1 MSREYDCRKAAKP
14 QSDAGQS
21 RSFAGR
27 TRVAQWSK
35 YVLLTASVLAAVTP
49 VYWMVTIS
57 LKSEVDQFAAPP
69 RWLRFA
75 PTLAHYYDA
84 FFTRSFGHYLITSVT
99 VAGLSTVCA
108 VTLGTLAAYGLA
120 RFKLRAKL
128 DQRLSLWILSTRMF
142 PPIVTAVPLFL
153 MMRDLRLLNTITSLV
168 IVYTALNLPFVVW
181 MMRGFFREL
190 PRELEEAAMV
200 DGDSR
205 LGALKRV
212 ILPLVVPGLAA
223 TAVFC
228 LIVSWNEFLLAL
240 VLTQTDAAMT
250 LPVGIAGRVT
260 QYEIKWGVM
269 SAAGVVAMIPILVFA
284 MAVQRYLV
292 RGLSLGAVKG

>member
-1 MSREYDCRKAAKP
+1 MSEEVARNAAKFH
-14 QSDAGQS
+14 SIDRKRGRA
-21 RSFAGR
+21 AGR
-27 TRVAQWSK
+27 SRFARWSR
-35 YVLLTASVLAAVTP
+35 YVLLIVAVLAAITP
-49 VYWMVTIS
+49 VYWMITIS
-57 LKSEVDQFAAPP
+57 LKSEIDHFAVPP
-69 RWLRFA
+69 RWVQFA

-84 FFTRSFGHYLITSVT
+84 FVTRSFGRYLVTSIT
-99 VAGLSTVCA
+99 VAGLSTICA
-108 VTLGTLAAYGLA
+108 VSIGTLAAYGLA
-120 RFKLRAKL
+120 RFKLSANL
-128 DQRLSLWILSTRMF
+128 DQRLSMWILSTRMF

-153 MMRDLRLLNTITSLV
+153 MMRDVQLLNTLASLV

-205 LGALKRV
+205 LGALVRV
-212 ILPLVVPGLAA
+212 ILPLVTPGLAA

-269 SAAGVVAMIPILVFA
+269 SAAGVVAMIPIMVFA
-284 MAVQRYLV
+284 MSVQRYLV